1 MTSSKSYVLH
11 LAMPWLV
18 IIFVLVAWEGA
29 VFLFKVPSFIMPS
42 PIAIV
47 HAFGEYQSIILHH
60 ATLTM
65 TNTMIGFGLGV
76 IVGLLLGILIGTV
89 PLAYSGLYP
98 VLIGFNSV
106 PKVALVPIIVLWLG
120 IGQPTAIATAFVL
133 CFFPIAVNVATGL
146 STVEPEVEDV
156 LRSLG
161 ASKLDLIKKIGLPR
175 AMPYFFASLKI
186 SITLAFV
193 GTVIAETIASNDG
206 IGYLMMQASS
216 QFRVPLMFAGVAVIA
231 ALGIITYVVFAL
243 IERRMTRWA
252 VRGKH

>member
-1 MTSSKSYVLH
+1 MPISNNRNLH
-11 LAMPWLV
+11 IAMPWLV
-18 IIFVLVAWEGA
+18 MTFVLVVWQLA
-29 VFLFKVPSFIMPS
+29 VTLFQVPEFVMPS
-42 PIAIV
+42 PSAIYT
-47 HAFGEYQSIILHH
+47 AFQEHRSIILYH
-60 ATLTM
+60 AGLTM
-65 TNTMIGFGLGV
+65 MNTMIGFGLGV
-76 IVGLLLGILIGTV
+76 LVGVLLGIFIGTI

-106 PKVALVPIIVLWLG
+106 PKVALVPIIVLWFG

-146 STVEPEVEDV
+146 ATVEPEVEDV

-161 ASKLDLIKKIGLPR
+161 ASKIDIIRKIGLPR

-193 GTVIAETIASNDG
+193 GTVIAETLASNDG

-216 QFRVPLMFAGVAVIA
+216 QFRVPLMFAGVGVIA
-231 ALGIITYVVFAL
+231 ALGVLTYLIFAF
-243 IERRMTRWA
+243 IEKRMTGWA

>member
-1 MTSSKSYVLH
+1 MTAKNRILH
-11 LAMPWLV
+11 LVMPWLV
-18 IIFVLVAWEGA
+18 IVSILLIWQLTVTILDT
-29 VFLFKVPSFIMPS
+29 PSFILPS
-42 PIAIV
+42 PVAIYKAFLEHRNLIMS
-47 HAFGEYQSIILHH
+47 HAS
-60 ATLTM
+60 LTM
-65 TNTMIGFGLGV
+65 MNTAAGFTLGV
-76 IVGLLLGILIGTV
+76 LVGLTLGIIIGTS
-89 PLAYSGLYP
+89 PLMYSGLYP

-106 PKVALVPIIVLWLG
+106 PKVALVPIIVLWFG

-133 CFFPIAVNVATGL
+133 CFFPIAVNVSAGL
-146 STVEPEVEDV
+146 ATVEPEVEDV

-161 ASKLDLIKKIGLPR
+161 ASKMDILKKIGLPR

-231 ALGIITYVVFAL
+231 ALGILTYVIFAL
-243 IERRMTRWA
+243 IEKRMTGWA
-252 VRGKH
+252 NRGQR

>member
-1 MTSSKSYVLH
+1 MDSKNRTLH
-11 LAMPWLV
+11 AAMPWLV
-18 IIFVLVAWEGA
+18 IVSLLVVWQLSVVIFE
-29 VFLFKVPSFIMPS
+29 VPSFVMPS
-42 PIAIV
+42 PTAIFA
-47 HAFGEYQSIILHH
+47 AFQEYRSIILYH
-60 ATLTM
+60 AGLTM
-65 TNTMIGFGLGV
+65 MNTMIGFALGV
-76 IVGLLLGILIGTV
+76 AVGLILGIIIGTI

-146 STVEPEVEDV
+146 ATVEPEVEDV

-161 ASKLDLIKKIGLPR
+161 ASKLDLVTKIGLPR

-231 ALGIITYVVFAL
+231 SLGIFTYAVFAFL
-243 IERRMTRWA
+243 EKRVTGWA
-252 VRGKH
+252 MRGKR